1 MSKYTASP
9 SYHHINTP
17 TGLYHENKSLQ
28 ARSQNWEKRLIAS
41 PNMPVR
47 PCVHLCRM
55 EKLDSHWTDFH
66 EILYLSV
73 FRKSVK
79 KIQVSLTSDKNHGHL
94 KDGQYTFFIYL
105 AQFFLEWEIFR
116 TKVVNK
122 IKTHILRSITFLLK
136 SCCIRHN
143 VGKFCS
149 ARQVINDNI
158 VQAHCMLDT

>member
-73 FRKSVK
+73 FRKSLG
-79 KIQVSLTSDKNHGHL
+79 KIQVFFYLTINPYPTAFPYGNGMVLHFYQQQESS
-94 KDGQYTFFIYL
+94 T
-105 AQFFLEWEIFR
+105 
-116 TKVVNK
+116 TKTVHK
-122 IKTHILRSITFLLK
+122 
-136 SCCIRHN
+136 
-143 VGKFCS
+143 
-149 ARQVINDNI
+149 VINKGLKTY
-158 VQAHCMLDT
+158 V